1 MRRALIGHTGFVG
14 GNFARQRPFEARY
27 RSSDIDAIAGEG
39 FDLVVCAGAPGTK
52 WLANQEPE
60 RDRAA
65 LQRLMR
71 PLERVRAERFVL
83 LSTID
88 VFPAP
93 RGVDEASAVDSA
105 AASPY
110 GRHRRELEEF
120 VASRFGAH
128 TVVRLPGLFGPGLK
142 KNPIFDLLHENRLE
156 AVPSDGVFQFYDL
169 TRLAADVETAVQ
181 AGLALVHFATEPVR
195 IAEIARHAFGR
206 AFENPFGERAPRYD
220 FRTRHAAAFGRAGP
234 YLASQVETLQRIA
247 EFVRSE
253 RA

>member
-14 GNFARQRPFEARY
+14 GNYARQRTFESRY
-27 RSSDIDAIAGEG
+27 HSADIEAIAGRH

-60 RDRAA
+60 RDQDA

-93 RGVDEASAVDSA
+93 RGVDEASSVDRA

-120 VASRFGAH
+120 VASRFERH
-128 TVVRLPGLFGPGLK
+128 LIVRLPGLFGPGLK
-142 KNPIFDLLHENRLE
+142 KNPIYDFLHENRLD

-169 TRLAADVETAVQ
+169 TCLAADVETAES
-181 AGLALVHFATEPVR
+181 AGLTLVHLATEPVE
-195 IAEIARHAFGR
+195 IAEIALHAFGR
-206 AFENPFGERAPRYD
+206 VFENPFGARAPRYD
-220 FRTRHAAAFGRAGP
+220 LRTRHAGAFGRSGP
-234 YLASQVETLQRIA
+234 YLASKPETLARIA
-247 EFVRSE
+247 DFVRSQ

>member
-14 GNFARQRPFEARY
+14 GNYARQRAFEACY
-27 RSSDIDAIAGEG
+27 RSIDIETIAGQH

-60 RDRAA
+60 RDREA

-93 RGVDEASAVDSA
+93 RGVDEASPVDGA

-120 VASRFGAH
+120 VASRFGNH
-128 TVVRLPGLFGPGLK
+128 LIVRLPGLFGPGLK
-142 KNPIFDLLHENRLE
+142 KNPIYDLLHENRLE
-156 AVPSDGVFQFYDL
+156 AVPSDGLFQFYDL
-169 TRLAADVETAVQ
+169 TRLAADLDTAGR

-195 IAEIARHAFGR
+195 IAEVAQHAFGR
-206 AFENPFGERAPRYD
+206 AFENPFGARAPRYD
-220 FRTRHAAAFGRAGP
+220 LRTRHAAAFGRSGW
-234 YLASQVETLQRIA
+234 YLASKAETLAGIA
-247 EFVRSE
+247 AFARSA